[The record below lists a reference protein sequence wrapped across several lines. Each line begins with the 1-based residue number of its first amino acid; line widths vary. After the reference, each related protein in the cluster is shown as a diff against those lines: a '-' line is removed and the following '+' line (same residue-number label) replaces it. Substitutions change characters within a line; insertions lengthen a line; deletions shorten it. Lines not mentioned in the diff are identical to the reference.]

1 MDSLSSA
8 LNSTP
13 TAFAS
18 PKSGSTSSITASS
31 SVSSTTPSASS
42 GPSSGPS
49 GFGPSS
55 SGPSSFGASALESAS
70 RPATPVDPGYITVEP
85 DGRDDVTFRDRLRQA
100 IEGFFNTFTENASA
114 QTDRALASI
123 EESLSA
129 AEASGQDV
137 LVQFRVTSVNV
148 TLAGEAGSRSGG
160 RDDFASIRTLGLEIG
175 VARDGQVSAS
185 DTRVLGLDG
194 RSLGLA
200 ERDIRAGLGGDG
212 FSQRQSGNTSSSSDA
227 AAERLETARASLERV
242 KVVQDAL
249 KSFRSGDL
257 EPLRRVLE
265 GDSSSSLAGLLPRSG
280 GFSVEA

>member
-1 MDSLSSA
+1 MDSVSSA
-8 LNSTP
+8 LNSIST
-13 TAFAS
+13 TFAS
-18 PKSGSTSSITASS
+18 PVSGSTSGSGAA
-31 SVSSTTPSASS
+31 SVSAGAAKSAS
-42 GPSSGPS
+42 GPSP
-49 GFGPSS
+49 
-55 SGPSSFGASALESAS
+55 LEVAS
-70 RPATPVDPGYITVEP
+70 RPANPADPGYITVEP

-100 IEGFFNTFTENASA
+100 IEGFFKTFKENTDT
-114 QTDRALASI
+114 QVDRALASI

-137 LVQFRVTSVNV
+137 LVQFRITSVNV
-148 TLAGEAGSRSGG
+148 TLSEGAGSTSGGASGGTLGG
-160 RDDFASIRTLGLEIG
+160 RDDFASIRTLALEIG
-175 VARDGQVSAS
+175 VARDGQVAAG
-185 DTRVLGLDG
+185 DTRVLDLEG

-200 ERDIRAGLGGDG
+200 EREIRAGLGGEG
-212 FSQRQSGNTSSSSDA
+212 FAQRQSGSSTSSRSQAD
-227 AAERLETARASLERV
+227 AERLETARASLERV